1 MQKRTPAMPTEALQN
16 TLYAP
21 GDTGGAA
28 LCWYVLR
35 SQPRQEAR
43 LAALLK
49 EYQAE
54 AKNLL
59 EVYCPVQAAPQ
70 ATGGGTAGHRPL
82 MAGYVFVL
90 ATEQAVTAFMRS
102 RYPGGAILYAR
113 RREDGG
119 KTPYLTVPEAQMQLF
134 KDFNESYGQ
143 LAVVLERPYSDYAF
157 NPKTGEPNDM
167 VKVLDGPLRGQE
179 GYMVRFRRERRIVF
193 NMKTPEPGRYIT
205 VAVPDVSTFHVIR
218 LHNAEADRQTL
229 GTAEERA
236 ADLLAGML
244 QACGYG
250 DDALPMLHKVIGL
263 LAAKPLL
270 ADLRQTL
277 SRQGHD
283 ALSRRIDALDAKEAA
298 LLLNLARHEHDAPG
312 YTRERW
318 PKLTLRPFLTPTP
331 GPDMPDGCD
340 ETTIGHAG
348 FTEIIRRV
356 SITEQAY
363 RPSLR
368 RQESITTTYYAHIG
382 VTGAD
387 AQGRRTLFTNWDTF
401 LAEYFMT
408 AGRANARLLGLGR
421 GGHAAAPQATPGTP
435 RPADSF
441 RNYAP
446 TLYRVLTGASPV
458 RAVRALHVG
467 PAAIN
472 ALAITSADTAQA
484 ADILASTCTAI
495 CTEINST
502 PRLALWRR
510 YLRTVW
516 LHE

>member
-1 MQKRTPAMPTEALQN
+1 MPTEARQD

-59 EVYCPVQAAPQ
+59 EVYCPVQTAPQ
-70 ATGGGTAGHRPL
+70 AAGGGTAGHRPL

-205 VAVPDVSTFHVIR
+205 VAEPDVSTSHAIG
-218 LHNAEADRQTL
+218 LHNAEGDRQTL

-250 DDALPMLHKVIGL
+250 DDALPMLHKIAGL

-283 ALSRRIDALDAKEAA
+283 ALSRRIAALNAKEAA
-298 LLLNLARHEHDAPG
+298 LLLNLARHEHEAPG
-312 YTRERW
+312 YTREQF
-318 PKLTLRPFLTPTP
+318 P
-331 GPDMPDGCD
+331 
-340 ETTIGHAG
+340 
-348 FTEIIRRV
+348 
-356 SITEQAY
+356 
-363 RPSLR
+363 
-368 RQESITTTYYAHIG
+368 
-382 VTGAD
+382 
-387 AQGRRTLFTNWDTF
+387 
-401 LAEYFMT
+401 
-408 AGRANARLLGLGR
+408 
-421 GGHAAAPQATPGTP
+421 
-435 RPADSF
+435 
-441 RNYAP
+441 
-446 TLYRVLTGASPV
+446 
-458 RAVRALHVG
+458 
-467 PAAIN
+467 
-472 ALAITSADTAQA
+472 
-484 ADILASTCTAI
+484 
-495 CTEINST
+495 
-502 PRLALWRR
+502 
-510 YLRTVW
+510 
-516 LHE
+516 

>member
-1 MQKRTPAMPTEALQN
+1 MPTEALQN

-59 EVYCPVQAAPQ
+59 EVYCPVQTAPQ
-70 ATGGGTAGHRPL
+70 AAGGGTAGHRPL

-102 RYPGGAILYAR
+102 RYPSGAILYAR

-143 LAVVLERPYSDYAF
+143 LAVVLERPYTDYAF

-250 DDALPMLHKVIGL
+250 GRSLPMLHGIVAR
-263 LAAKPLL
+263 LADRPLL
-270 ADLRQTL
+270 ADLRQAL

-283 ALSRRIDALDAKEAA
+283 DVSRRLAALSAKEAA

-312 YTRERW
+312 YTRARW

-340 ETTIGHAG
+340 ETTIAHTG

-368 RQESITTTYYAHIG
+368 RQERITTTYYAHIG
-382 VTGAD
+382 MTEAD
-387 AQGRRTLFTNWDTF
+387 TQGRRTLFTNWDTF
-401 LAEYFMT
+401 LSEYFMT
-408 AGRANARLLGLGR
+408 AGRANAHLLGLD
-421 GGHAAAPQATPGTP
+421 GHTHADAPQAHPAAPQATPGTP
-435 RPADSF
+435 CPADSF
-441 RNYAP
+441 RNHAP
-446 TLYRVLTGASPV
+446 TLYRVLTGMSPV
-458 RAVRALHVG
+458 RAVSALHVG
-467 PAAIN
+467 SATLN

>member
-1 MQKRTPAMPTEALQN
+1 MQKRTPAMPTEAQQD

-21 GDTGGAA
+21 GDTSGAA

-35 SQPRQEAR
+35 AQPRQEAR

-70 ATGGGTAGHRPL
+70 AAGGGTAGHRPL

-167 VKVLDGPLRGQE
+167 VKVLDGPLRGRE
-179 GYMVRFRRERRIVF
+179 GYLARFRRERRIVF

-205 VAVPDVSTFHVIR
+205 VSVPDVSRFHVIR
-218 LHNAEADRQTL
+218 LHNTEGDRQTL
-229 GTAEERA
+229 GTAEGRA
-236 ADLLAGML
+236 ADLLAGIL

-250 DDALPMLHKVIGL
+250 GRSLPMLHGIVAR
-263 LAAKPLL
+263 LADRPLL
-270 ADLRQTL
+270 ADLRQAL

-283 ALSRRIDALDAKEAA
+283 DVSRRLAALSAKEAA

-312 YTRERW
+312 YTRARW
-318 PKLTLRPFLTPTP
+318 PKLSLRPFLTPTAGPEPAP
-331 GPDMPDGCD
+331 GQAGA
-340 ETTIGHAG
+340 TLRHAG
-348 FTEIIRRV
+348 FTEMIRPV
-356 SITEQAY
+356 SITERAY
-363 RPSLR
+363 RPSLHR
-368 RQESITTTYYAHIG
+368 EESITTTYYAHIG
-382 VTGAD
+382 VTEAD
-387 AQGRRTLFTNWDTF
+387 ARGRRTLFTNWDTF

-408 AGRANARLLGLGR
+408 AGRANARLLGLG
-421 GGHAAAPQATPGTP
+421 GGSHAAAPQATPGTP

-441 RNYAP
+441 RNHAP
-446 TLYRVLTGASPV
+446 TLYSVLTGASPV
-458 RAVRALHVG
+458 RAISALHVG
-467 PAAIN
+467 PDTIN

-484 ADILASTCTAI
+484 ADRLASTCTAI